1 MIRNPGDA
9 NILDG
14 LRSNFLRIAADYYQ
28 GNFICKWVTPEGLL
42 SSDKEKEVEVQLEKI
57 INDGT
62 ATIDATILDPLFRF
76 IRYYLLGAFHLTS
89 RSFDIRQDAA
99 KQLSESRKRKRI
111 VLRMARGYTPRKKR
125 CFPMSKLKASFSC
138 YAEED
143 FLQQLNVLSAN
154 VIIEK
159 PSVRSVQL
167 VHNFSLEALAFL
179 EKSCG
184 LDGNAIMDLQQK
196 ISLLEDP

>member
-1 MIRNPGDA
+1 
-9 NILDG
+9 
-14 LRSNFLRIAADYYQ
+14 
-28 GNFICKWVTPEGLL
+28 
-42 SSDKEKEVEVQLEKI
+42 
-57 INDGT
+57 
-62 ATIDATILDPLFRF
+62 
-76 IRYYLLGAFHLTS
+76 
-89 RSFDIRQDAA
+89 
-99 KQLSESRKRKRI
+99 
-111 VLRMARGYTPRKKR
+111 
-125 CFPMSKLKASFSC
+125 MSKLKASFSC